1 MLQIYP
7 NATQIGL
14 PDQKAKEEDGGGE
27 REAAQGRSEK
37 DEGRG
42 DADEIE

>member
-7 NATQIGL
+7 NITQIRL
-14 PDQKAKEEDGGGE
+14 PDQKAKGEDEARE
-27 REAAQGRSEK
+27 REATQGRNQK